1 MYVCD
6 TTSYNNWVFG
16 EDNHAYDCKESARV
30 AQAYVW
36 LELNNPL
43 LTLQMVEVVLDS
55 PVLTGSDGNECVFSL
70 RRRATARLYDCEAM
84 CILGKATDS
93 LSYLDK
99 VNDIWTLRFLTA
111 VIERLAQELSMGM
124 CSANN
129 NNDRYISRLNEAM
142 IALYISISG
151 VAASIGRFD
160 VAKNYAVQA
169 SNFINN
175 NSSTENKRVPI
186 IVVKTL
192 IYCLIGEADNK
203 D

>member
-1 MYVCD
+1 
-6 TTSYNNWVFG
+6 
-16 EDNHAYDCKESARV
+16 
-30 AQAYVW
+30 
-36 LELNNPL
+36 
-43 LTLQMVEVVLDS
+43 
-55 PVLTGSDGNECVFSL
+55 
-70 RRRATARLYDCEAM
+70 
-84 CILGKATDS
+84 
-93 LSYLDK
+93 
-99 VNDIWTLRFLTA
+99 
-111 VIERLAQELSMGM
+111 MGM